1 VKDVAGFGS
10 SFFSGAD
17 FGSSLFTEIGF
28 GSSCFTGAGLGS
40 SFLTGTFCDKN
51 ELLLAGDFIVPILG
65 FLVIVKGLLG
75 SLNFL
80 DKSNF
85 TVLALDSGFLTNPE
99 NLAGSGFLAR
109 SFGFGTT
116 IGLVSTGLIS
126 FGFGT
131 TIGFV
136 STGFNSF
143 GLSSIFFGSGTL
155 ISVGP
160 ASVGFAVV
168 GYSILNSSFFS
179 SSL

>member
-10 SFFSGAD
+10 SFLSGAY
-17 FGSSLFTEIGF
+17 FGYSIFTGVDF

-40 SFLTGTFCDKN
+40 SFFTGAFCDKN
-51 ELLLAGDFIVPILG
+51 ELLLAGDFRVPRLG

-80 DKSNF
+80 VKSNF
-85 TVLALDSGFLTNPE
+85 TVLVLESGFLTNPE
-99 NLAGSGFLAR
+99 NLTGSGFLAR

-126 FGFGT
+126 FGLGT

-143 GLSSIFFGSGTL
+143 DFSSIIFGSGTL

-160 ASVGFAVV
+160 ASVGFAVI
-168 GYSILNSSFFS
+168 GFSILISYFFS
-179 SSL
+179 SS